1 LTFRR
6 PTFEHAVY
14 VAPFAVF
21 LAVYLPAAGHGFIK
35 DDFLWV
41 LQSRVRSLGDFFH
54 LFRQD
59 NGFYRPIVSMTFAV
73 DEWLFGA
80 HPLGYGVTNVL
91 LALACCGAIVSLA
104 RGVGLPRGAAWLTAS
119 LWLLNFKFT
128 RMGVLWIS
136 GRTSLVAA
144 LFATMAAA
152 ALVRGRLAWATIWIA
167 VALFSKEEALPI
179 AVILAVW
186 LVVLQPRHGVRPVRP
201 VAWLACAAALTGLY
215 FAARSQTSAMT
226 PSSAPDVYRYGV
238 SLAGL
243 ARNVAEYADR
253 SMMLAVLV
261 TVLAVGVLGWSR
273 PRPADRAGRIIL
285 CGLLWLVLGFAPTML
300 LPVRSDLYA
309 CLPSIGGC
317 LAASAIVSEAWA
329 ASSGVRR
336 RRALAGALGLLAV
349 VAPVHYLRTR
359 HWVRPAEL
367 SSRILVELETRMAT
381 VPQGRRVVIDYD
393 ASDPESNLDDA
404 FGSHLRTAVRVHT
417 GRELDI
423 SMSPVANASTSRP
436 CVSCDPARFVVVN
449 GRLQ

>member
-1 LTFRR
+1 
-6 PTFEHAVY
+6 V
-14 VAPFAVF
+14 
-21 LAVYLPAAGHGFIK
+21 
-35 DDFLWV
+35 
-41 LQSRVRSLGDFFH
+41 
-54 LFRQD
+54 
-59 NGFYRPIVSMTFAV
+59 TFAV

-91 LALACCGAIVSLA
+91 RALACCGAIVSLA
-104 RGVGLPRGAAWLTAS
+104 RGVGLPRGAAWLAAS

-128 RMGVLWIS
+128 RMGVLWIC

-144 LFATMAAA
+144 LFATLAAA
-152 ALVRGRLAWATIWIA
+152 ALVRGRLAWATIWIG
-167 VALFSKEEALPI
+167 VALFSKEEALPV
-179 AVILAVW
+179 AAILAVW
-186 LVVLQPRHGVRPVRP
+186 LVVLRPRHGVSPVRP
-201 VAWLACAAALTGLY
+201 VAWLTCAAAVTGLY
-215 FAARSQTSAMT
+215 FAGRSQTGAMT

-253 SMMLAVLV
+253 SLMLAVLV

-273 PRPADRAGRIIL
+273 RRPADRPGRIVL
-285 CGLLWLVLGFAPTML
+285 CGLVWLVLGFAPTIL

-349 VAPVHYLRTR
+349 VAPVHYMRTR

-367 SSRILVELETRMAT
+367 STQILDQLQTRTAIL
-381 VPQGRRVVIDYD
+381 PEGARVVIDYD
-393 ASDPESNLDDA
+393 AADPESNLDDA
-404 FGSHLRTAVRVHT
+404 FGSHLRAAFKVRT

-423 SMSPVANASTSRP
+423 SMSTVVSATASKP
-436 CVSCDPARFVVVN
+436 CASCDPVRFVVVN